1 VLSCAQFI
9 KLKTSLKLSAQNS
22 TKQKQHYLVLDG
34 LRGVAAVVIV
44 LFHFMEWLISDFK
57 DNFVGHGFLAVDFFF
72 CLSGFVIAYAYDDK
86 IKRIGL
92 KQFFVIRLI
101 RLHPMV
107 ILGSILGMVALLVT
121 PFSKS
126 ENYSL
131 LELVT
136 LFISSILLIPY
147 PVLPERAFNLF
158 SLNAPAWT
166 LFWEYIANLAYA
178 LFLFKIKKNI
188 LLILTLSFAIYLV
201 YLSHSYGNLSGG
213 WSKDNWE
220 VGGIRLG
227 YSFCAGL
234 LLYRNRF
241 IIKNT
246 LGFVGLTILLLA
258 ALFIPF
264 YTLNWLFES
273 IVVILYF
280 PFLIALGAGASLS
293 SPLEKIC
300 RLLGNL
306 SYPLYMTHYCVIWAF
321 GAYLQSPFFHED
333 TVHYVIVAGS
343 LLLIVFGYIVMRFID
358 KPIRNKLI
366 QYF

>member
-1 VLSCAQFI
+1 MSAE
-9 KLKTSLKLSAQNS
+9 TS
-22 TKQKQHYLVLDG
+22 TIQKQHFLVLDG
-34 LRGVAAVVIV
+34 LRGIAAMVIV
-44 LFHFMEWLISDFK
+44 LFHFMEWLITDFK
-57 DNFVGHGFLAVDFFF
+57 ENFVGHGFLAVDFFF
-72 CLSGFVIAYAYDDK
+72 CLSGFVIAYAYDDR
-86 IKRIGL
+86 IKHIGL
-92 KQFFVIRLI
+92 KKFFIGRLI
-101 RLHPMV
+101 RLHPLV
-107 ILGSILGMVALLVT
+107 IIGSILGLIGLLVT
-121 PFSKS
+121 PFSKG
-126 ENYSL
+126 EDYSFLQL
-131 LELVT
+131 LT
-136 LFISSILLIPY
+136 LFASSILLIPY
-147 PVLPERAFNLF
+147 PILPERAFNLF

-166 LFWEYIANLAYA
+166 LFWEYIGNLAYA

-241 IIKNT
+241 IIKNN

-258 ALFIPF
+258 ALFMPF

-293 SPLEKIC
+293 NPLEKIC
-300 RLLGNL
+300 RFLGNL

-321 GAYLQSPFFHED
+321 GAYLQSPSFHQG
-333 TVHYVIVAGS
+333 TVSYVIALGS
-343 LLLIVFGYIVMRFID
+343 LLLIAFGYIVMRFID
-358 KPIRNKLI
+358 KPIRKKMANMLWNTNVKD
-366 QYF
+366 